1 MAQNRLKLGILGVQ
15 RISHELRGTFSYNHM
30 QGGYSCKESEFLL
43 QKWPSSPRTGPALL
57 SCESALVR
65 SVSSLKRVFF
75 RSTIGQVGGLRR
87 AMQRCL

>member
-15 RISHELRGTFSYNHM
+15 KISHEPRGTFSYNHM

-65 SVSSLKRVFF
+65 SFGPFF
-75 RSTIGQVGGLRR
+75 AAAPPSKKVCRTH
-87 AMQRCL
+87 